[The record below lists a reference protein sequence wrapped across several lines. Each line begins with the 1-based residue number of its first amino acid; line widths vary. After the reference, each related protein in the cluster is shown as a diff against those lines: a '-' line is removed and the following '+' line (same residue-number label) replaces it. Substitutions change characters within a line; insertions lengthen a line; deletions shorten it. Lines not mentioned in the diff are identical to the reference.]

1 MLPEFADMG
10 AAETP
15 LSARFAPGLRSRSH
29 DRAYDHRKPSGG
41 PPRVDRA
48 VMLPEFA
55 DMGAAETPL
64 SARFAHGLRDQ
75 LGEMGF
81 DADCNCRTGSLEVV
95 KPFHFIGNELEIGR
109 VLQGQ
114 EALESTQYQ

>member
-15 LSARFAPGLRSRSH
+15 LSARFAP
-29 DRAYDHRKPSGG
+29 
-41 PPRVDRA
+41 
-48 VMLPEFA
+48 
-55 DMGAAETPL
+55 
-64 SARFAHGLRDQ
+64 GLRDQ

-95 KPFHFIGNELEIGR
+95 ERSISSATSWKSGGFCKGR
-109 VLQGQ
+109 KRLNPLNTSDFPAPSQKIRFCPGAVGFCSSPDILVSGQ
-114 EALESTQYQ
+114 LGAGGYRQRAVEWWP